1 MRSYVCHSSCAQ
13 RRKGNKKMAATERVT
28 SFRCSKDI
36 DKQKRVIKTKN
47 EEQVGSPHVFFLYC
61 RQRKGQRAEWQTRDP
76 SNEHGNG
83 RATHL
88 THTQHTDTHTHTH
101 TQRRTETPSGD
112 WSTRVQ
118 QTIPIDLLAKGDDN
132 KGRRRILDWTVLAI
146 CVGDGDACFFC
157 FARRRRWRRIKMAP
171 RARYEVPTDL
181 HMSRRRNSIP
191 RYRHASVS
199 ATASNNSNNSNNNNN
214 INNNNNNNDDDSR
227 RGHHQRSPAFGRHCG
242 DVLVQRH
249 THTLTHTLTHT
260 HTQSV
265 QHSRIEARTRVK
277 LVSSPSQQPVRGL
290 GLAHRHPQNS
300 ETTLVHNGDRKCQKK
315 S

>member
-101 TQRRTETPSGD
+101 RDAQRHRPAIGQRESSKRFR
-112 WSTRVQ
+112 STFWQ
-118 QTIPIDLLAKGDDN
+118 KATKDD
-132 KGRRRILDWTVLAI
+132 
-146 CVGDGDACFFC
+146 VGFSIGPC
-157 FARRRRWRRIKMAP
+157 WRF
-171 RARYEVPTDL
+171 
-181 HMSRRRNSIP
+181 
-191 RYRHASVS
+191 VS
-199 ATASNNSNNSNNNNN
+199 ATATRVSFVSLGGGGGGG
-214 INNNNNNNDDDSR
+214 SR
-227 RGHHQRSPAFGRHCG
+227 WRREHGMKFLLICICHDVGTLYLATDTHPFRPPPATTATTATTTTTSTTTTTTTTTADEDTTSGLQRSADTVATFSFK
-242 DVLVQRH
+242 D
-249 THTLTHTLTHT
+249 THT
-260 HTQSV
+260 H
-265 QHSRIEARTRVK
+265 
-277 LVSSPSQQPVRGL
+277 
-290 GLAHRHPQNS
+290 
-300 ETTLVHNGDRKCQKK
+300 
-315 S
+315 